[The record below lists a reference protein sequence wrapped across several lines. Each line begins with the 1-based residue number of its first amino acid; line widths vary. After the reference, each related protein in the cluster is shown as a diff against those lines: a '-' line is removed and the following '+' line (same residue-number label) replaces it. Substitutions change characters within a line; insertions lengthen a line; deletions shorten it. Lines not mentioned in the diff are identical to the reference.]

1 MLNESSL
8 IDFTGSLAWMLVVHI
23 TYHIKIVHNRLAN
36 ARPTFSW
43 VNAAGSEPIVT

>member
-36 ARPTFSW
+36 ARPLVGSTPP
-43 VNAAGSEPIVT
+43 AASQS